1 MKIETA
7 FVHPDEPSYGL
18 REEPRL
24 MPQADG
30 GTAWRWV
37 QTVFVV
43 RGDAIA
49 AHTTDLGPARAFQ
62 HVTPL
67 MMPSFGTDTVAQLRE
82 HAEKNRQDTY
92 WQERAAEQRANS
104 TLIRDHLAQLEMT
117 QRYAR
122 RNHRT
127 VKEITRANR

>member
-7 FVHPDEPSYGL
+7 FVHPDEPCHGL
-18 REEPRL
+18 REEPRM
-24 MPQADG
+24 MPGPNGSQS
-30 GTAWRWV
+30 WRWV

-49 AHTTDLGPARAFQ
+49 AHTTDFGPAENFQ

-67 MMPSFGTDTVAQLRE
+67 MMPSFGDDTVAQLRE
-82 HAEKNRQDTY
+82 HAEKNRHDDY
-92 WQERAAEQRANS
+92 WQKRAEAQLAES
-104 TLIRDHLAQLEMT
+104 TLIRDHIEQIDMRRE
-117 QRYAR
+117 YVR

-127 VKEITRANR
+127 VKELQR